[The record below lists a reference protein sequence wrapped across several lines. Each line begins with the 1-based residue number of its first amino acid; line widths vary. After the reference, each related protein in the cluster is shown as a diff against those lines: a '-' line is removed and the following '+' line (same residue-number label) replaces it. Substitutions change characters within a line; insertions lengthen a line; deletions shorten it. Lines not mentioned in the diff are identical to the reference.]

1 MITLRVFTDEE
12 FYQMICEVDCDN
24 PKYDTLCKIADKV
37 LKPTAIKWCTGGILK
52 GRYTPEDLMNDIH
65 VRLIQK
71 ISTGFLRNERFGG
84 DINKDPDGFNSW
96 LFEVAHNLIFD
107 KTKKTKNKQG
117 KDVKYE
123 AADKEVHYLDEDF
136 DEEEEIRQQAL
147 SKAFTIVLNS
157 DRKVYI
163 TLTWIA
169 QSLFVIQFDLKRPEA
184 TEKIINE
191 FQSKS
196 LFDMW
201 KIILA
206 FSKQVPW
213 LMVTAAQR
221 QRISTA
227 LCTPLKDDILL
238 GEVKYEELFMS
249 KGSKQTI
256 SDWVN
261 RIDNM
266 IKGRMKYE
274 SFENN

>member
-1 MITLRVFTDEE
+1 MIILRVFTDEE

-24 PKYDTLCKIADKV
+24 PKYVTLCKIADKV

-65 VRLIQK
+65 VKLIQK

-123 AADKEVHYLDEDF
+123 AADNEVHYLDEDF

-147 SKAFTIVLNS
+147 SKAFNIVLNS

-169 QSLFVIQFDLKRPEA
+169 QSLFVIQYDLKRSEA
-184 TEKIINE
+184 TEEIIKE

-206 FSKQVPW
+206 FSKQIPW
-213 LMVTAAQR
+213 LMVTPAQR

-249 KGSKQTI
+249 KGPKQTI

-266 IKGRMKYE
+266 IKGRMRYE
-274 SFENN
+274 PFDNN

>member
-24 PKYDTLCKIADKV
+24 PKYDTLCMIADKV
-37 LKPTAIKWCTGGILK
+37 LKPTAIKWCTGGILR
-52 GRYTPEDLMNDIH
+52 GRYTSEDLMHDIH
-65 VRLIQK
+65 VRLMIT
-71 ISTGFLRNERFGG
+71 IVTGFLRNERSGG
-84 DINKDPDGFNSW
+84 DINNNPDGFNSW

-107 KTKKTKNKQG
+107 KTKKTKSKQG

-123 AADKEVHYLDEDF
+123 AADKELHYLDEDF

-147 SKAFTIVLNS
+147 SKAFNIVLNS

-169 QSLFVIQFDLKRPEA
+169 QSLFVIQYDLKRPEA
-184 TEKIINE
+184 TEKIIKE

-213 LMVTAAQR
+213 LIVTPAQR

-227 LCTPLKDDILL
+227 LCSPMKDDILL
-238 GEVKYEELFMS
+238 GEVRYEEFFMS
-249 KGSKQTI
+249 KGDKQTI

-274 SFENN
+274 PFDNN

>member
-1 MITLRVFTDEE
+1 MRVFTDEE

-37 LKPTAIKWCTGGILK
+37 LKPTAIKWCTGGILR
-52 GRYTPEDLMNDIH
+52 GRYTPEDLMHDIH
-65 VRLIQK
+65 VRLMIT
-71 ISTGFLRNERFGG
+71 IVTGFLRNERSGG
-84 DINKDPDGFNSW
+84 DINNNPDGFNSW

-107 KTKKTKNKQG
+107 KTKKTKSKQG

-123 AADKEVHYLDEDF
+123 AADKELHYLDEDF

-147 SKAFTIVLNS
+147 SKAFNIVLNS

-169 QSLFVIQFDLKRPEA
+169 QSLFV
-184 TEKIINE
+184 
-191 FQSKS
+191 
-196 LFDMW
+196 DMW

-213 LMVTAAQR
+213 LIVTPAQR

-227 LCTPLKDDILL
+227 LCSPMKDDILL
-238 GEVKYEELFMS
+238 GEVRYEEFFMS
-249 KGSKQTI
+249 KGDKQTI

-274 SFENN
+274 PFDNN

>member
-1 MITLRVFTDEE
+1 MIKLRVFTDEE
-12 FYQMICEVDCDN
+12 FQQMICEVDCDN
-24 PKYDTLCKIADKV
+24 PKYETLCKIADKV
-37 LKPTAIKWCTGGILK
+37 LTPTAIKWCSGGILK

-65 VRLIQK
+65 IKLIQK
-71 ISTGFLRNERFGG
+71 ISTGFLRNYRSGG
-84 DINKDPDGFNSW
+84 DINNNPDGFNSW

-107 KTKKTKNKQG
+107 KTKKAKSKQG

-123 AADKEVHYLDEDF
+123 AADKEPHYLEEDF

-147 SKAFTIVLNS
+147 TKAFNIVLNS

-169 QSLFVIQFDLKRPEA
+169 QSLFVIQYDLKRPEA
-184 TEKIINE
+184 TEMIIKE
-191 FQSKS
+191 FQTKS

-201 KIILA
+201 KIIIA
-206 FSKQVPW
+206 FSKRVSW
-213 LMVTAAQR
+213 LTVTSAQR

-227 LCTPLKDDILL
+227 LCSPLKDDLLL
-238 GEVKYEELFMS
+238 GDVRYEEFFMS
-249 KGSKQTI
+249 KGDKQTI

-274 SFENN
+274 PFDNN

>member
-1 MITLRVFTDEE
+1 MIKLRVFTDEE
-12 FYQMICEVDCDN
+12 FQQMICEVDCDN
-24 PKYDTLCKIADKV
+24 PKYETLCKIADKV
-37 LKPTAIKWCTGGILK
+37 LTPTAIKWCSGGILK

-65 VRLIQK
+65 IKLIQK
-71 ISTGFLRNERFGG
+71 ISTGFLRNYRSGG
-84 DINKDPDGFNSW
+84 DINNNPDGFNSW

-107 KTKKTKNKQG
+107 KTKKAKSKQG

-123 AADKEVHYLDEDF
+123 AADKEPHYLEEDF

-147 SKAFTIVLNS
+147 TKAFNIVLNS

-169 QSLFVIQFDLKRPEA
+169 QSLFVIQYDLKRPEA
-184 TEKIINE
+184 TEKIIKE

-213 LMVTAAQR
+213 LIVTPAQR

-227 LCTPLKDDILL
+227 LCSPMKDDILL
-238 GEVKYEELFMS
+238 GEVRYEEFFMS
-249 KGSKQTI
+249 KGDKQTI

-274 SFENN
+274 PFDNN

>member
-37 LKPTAIKWCTGGILK
+37 LKPTAIKWCTGGSLR
-52 GRYTPEDLMNDIH
+52 GRYTPEDLMHDIH
-65 VRLIQK
+65 VRLMIT
-71 ISTGFLRNERFGG
+71 IVTGFLRNERSGG
-84 DINKDPDGFNSW
+84 DINNNPDGFNSW

-107 KTKKTKNKQG
+107 KTKKTKSKQG

-123 AADKEVHYLDEDF
+123 AADKELHYLDEDF

-147 SKAFTIVLNS
+147 SKAFNIVLNS

-169 QSLFVIQFDLKRPEA
+169 QSLFVIQYDLKRPEA
-184 TEKIINE
+184 TEKIIKE

-213 LMVTAAQR
+213 LIVTPAQR

-227 LCTPLKDDILL
+227 LCSPMKDDILL
-238 GEVKYEELFMS
+238 GEVRYEEFFMS
-249 KGSKQTI
+249 KGDKQTI

-274 SFENN
+274 PFDNN

>member
-1 MITLRVFTDEE
+1 MRVFTDEE
-12 FYQMICEVDCDN
+12 FQQMICEVDCDN
-24 PKYDTLCKIADKV
+24 PKYETLCKIADKV
-37 LKPTAIKWCTGGILK
+37 LTPTAIKWCSGGILK

-65 VRLIQK
+65 IKLIQK
-71 ISTGFLRNERFGG
+71 ISTGFLRNYRSGG
-84 DINKDPDGFNSW
+84 DINNNPDGFNSW

-107 KTKKTKNKQG
+107 KTKKAKSKQG

-123 AADKEVHYLDEDF
+123 AADKEPHYLEEDF

-147 SKAFTIVLNS
+147 TKAFNIVLNS

-169 QSLFVIQFDLKRPEA
+169 QSLFVIQYDLKRPEA
-184 TEKIINE
+184 TEMIIKE
-191 FQSKS
+191 FQTKS

-201 KIILA
+201 KIIIA
-206 FSKQVPW
+206 FSKRVSW
-213 LMVTAAQR
+213 LTVTSAQR

-227 LCTPLKDDILL
+227 LCSPLKDDLLL
-238 GEVKYEELFMS
+238 GDVRYEEFFMS
-249 KGSKQTI
+249 KGDKQTI

-274 SFENN
+274 PFDNN